1 MLKSLLLSFLFLFP
15 LLAGAQERLPLVPNP
30 ADTNTFLY
38 HRKLL
43 FVGSSVHIDMN
54 YKYLL
59 LDLAETMI
67 QHPNWRIE
75 IRGHVCCGPSEKIS
89 KKRAKNVYDYLLH
102 LGVPEKQMSYRGY
115 SDLMP
120 FAFPEKT
127 EEDENLNR
135 RVDFLI
141 HRK

>member
-1 MLKSLLLSFLFLFP
+1 MHRTLLLTFFLLPFLVC
-15 LLAGAQERLPLVPNP
+15 AQERLPVHPNP
-30 ADTNTFLY
+30 ADTNTFVY
-38 HRKLL
+38 HRKIL
-43 FVGSSVHIDMN
+43 FVGSSVNIDMN
-54 YKYLL
+54 YRYLL
-59 LDLAETMI
+59 LELAETMI
-67 QHPNWRIE
+67 KNSKWTIE

-102 LGVPEKQMSYRGY
+102 LGVPANQMTYKGY

-120 FAFPEKT
+120 LAFPEKT
-127 EEDENLNR
+127 EDDENLNR

>member
-1 MLKSLLLSFLFLFP
+1 MHKALLLTFFLLP
-15 LLAGAQERLPLVPNP
+15 ILVNAQERLPVHPNP
-30 ADTNTFLY
+30 ADTNTFVY
-38 HRKLL
+38 KRKLL
-43 FVGSSVHIDMN
+43 FVGSSVNIDMN
-54 YKYLL
+54 YQYLL
-59 LDLAETMI
+59 SDLAELMI
-67 QHPNWRIE
+67 KNPKWTVE

-89 KKRAKNVYDYLLH
+89 KKRAKNVYDHLIR
-102 LGVPEKQMSYRGY
+102 LGVPANQMSYKGY

-120 FAFPEKT
+120 LAFPEKT